1 MIRVWGR
8 VAAERLFKAARARR
22 RLLDFIRRRT
32 RLAAEAGRRE
42 AGGGGTFPTQAQVFG
57 PEARVERRFGQMGRA
72 EIVLGRKMS
81 DGPNLIGIF
90 SWKIKMSDGPNL
102 IGIFSWKI
110 MIWVLGC
117 IVLGLK
123 YL

>member
-1 MIRVWGR
+1 MRVR
-8 VAAERLFKAARARR
+8 VRGGMRPAAVLMRAARDDGRQMCIRQRARVGHR
-22 RLLDFIRRRT
+22 PGRGRPAG
-32 RLAAEAGRRE
+32 LAS
-42 AGGGGTFPTQAQVFG
+42 FPAQAQVVG
-57 PEARVERRFGQMGRA
+57 PGARVERRFGQMGRA

-81 DGPNLIGIF
+81 DGPNLIGF
-90 SWKIKMSDGPNL
+90 
-102 IGIFSWKI
+102 FSWKI